1 MSVTGKPDDNIPHGL
16 KGYRLP
22 YNCRCD
28 VCKAANTE
36 YMRGKR
42 AEYAKRDDEL
52 SARREARKVTRR
64 TARRTESSDSV
75 AMGAMEKAVIEETDK
90 LERAKDRPTQVVA
103 ARNLAKIVDNP
114 KLSSIHTSTTKQI
127 MAIMADL
134 RGDMEEKKRTGRRKS
149 GSRLATVGQLTKV
162 KRAQ

>member
-64 TARRTESSDSV
+64 ATSTRRTESSDSV
-75 AMGAMEKAVIEETDK
+75 PMGAMERAVIEETDK
-90 LERAKDRPTQVVA
+90 LERAKDPS
-103 ARNLAKIVDNP
+103 D
-114 KLSSIHTSTTKQI
+114 
-127 MAIMADL
+127 
-134 RGDMEEKKRTGRRKS
+134 S
-149 GSRLATVGQLTKV
+149 GGGGAEFGENR
-162 KRAQ
+162 